1 MDMMVWDQVQYVEDN
16 IERFVREF
24 REHLRFKVANQ
35 LILFEYGVVWLK
47 MEIRGN
53 LHDHNINNY
62 IFNKLVCQLGH
73 MILISHTYEDS
84 FEFWPHNH
92 T

>member
-53 LHDHNINNY
+53 LHDHNINNLY
-62 IFNKLVCQLGH
+62 IQQVSVSTRTH
-73 MILISHTYEDS
+73 DSYISHI
-84 FEFWPHNH
+84 WR
-92 T
+92 